1 MRIPPPRSPRRK
13 SFAYLLLV
21 VGGFLGAHRFYLASY
36 LGGAAQL
43 LLLLVGLDNL
53 PGSRFALALLGAWL
67 LLDIYWVHV
76 RLKRLQGQ
84 DESDAARR
92 PAAKTY
98 DLEALGHAD
107 ALRERFVAAAEM
119 RDWARA
125 VALGEQ
131 IVANA
136 RKVFKGPHQNLAMSL
151 CMHGQACY
159 QFKAFDEAKASLE
172 ESLAIGHRIGMP
184 AEDMEIVRK
193 ALAMTLAGIGEH
205 AAARRRHAH
214 LPAQLPADG
223 RTGDDTVLLGLLED
237 QERRYKAAFERRDL
251 ALAERLCAEAVHTSR
266 ALCGGLGKAVVFHL
280 VSHAEFCRQLQWHDK
295 AVSLLDECLA
305 IIDQLGLD
313 DSWRLGPSNTLALLH
328 AGAGRSDEAEVL
340 YKKTIAM
347 AVALSKGN
355 STDEVVRAFNN
366 LAFLYANTDQDQK
379 AELCYARAMV
389 HLDKLAAEHKGEGDA
404 DLHADL
410 LINFAQLHMARNES
424 EHAKPLFER
433 ALAVQERSCRGISTS
448 AAAAHNDLGLIA
460 QEEGDLREALKH
472 FRRTLLL
479 NQICAPDHF
488 GNLANAQRNIDNVSL
503 ALAAVARAAR
513 LEPST

>member
-1 MRIPPPRSPRRK
+1 MRIPPPRSSRRK
-13 SFAYLLLV
+13 PFAWLLLV
-21 VGGFLGAHRFYLASY
+21 VGGFVGAHRFYLGSY

-43 LLLLVGLDNL
+43 LLLLVGVANM
-53 PGSRFALALLGAWL
+53 PGSRFALALLGPWL

-76 RLKRLQGQ
+76 RLKQQ
-84 DESDAARR
+84 DEADHTARR
-92 PAAKTY
+92 SVGKTY

-119 RDWARA
+119 HDWAAA
-125 VALGEQ
+125 VALSEQ
-131 IVANA
+131 IVAHA

-159 QFKAFDEAKASLE
+159 QFKALDEAKASLE
-172 ESLAIGHRIGMP
+172 ESLAIGRQIGMP

-205 AAARRRHAH
+205 HAARQVRAG
-214 LPAQLPADG
+214 LPAGGGPGNDP
-223 RTGDDTVLLGLLED
+223 VLLDLLED
-237 QERRYKAAFERRDL
+237 QERRYRAAFERRDL

-266 ALCGGLGKAVVFHL
+266 LLCGGLGKAVVLHL
-280 VSHAEFCRQLQWHDK
+280 INHAEFCRQLQWHDK

-355 STDEVVRAFNN
+355 STDEVVRAINN

-389 HLDKLAAEHKGEGDA
+389 HLDKLEPDEGDA

-410 LINFAQLHMARNES
+410 LINFAQLHMARNEA

-433 ALAVQERSCRGISTS
+433 ALAIQERSCRGISTS
-448 AAAAHNDLGLIA
+448 AATAHNDLGLIA
-460 QEEGDLREALKH
+460 QEQGDLREALKH
-472 FRRTLLL
+472 FKRTLLL

>member
-21 VGGFLGAHRFYLASY
+21 VGGFLGAHRFYLGSY

-43 LLLLVGLDNL
+43 LLLLVGVANL
-53 PGSRFALALLGAWL
+53 PGSRVALVLLGLWL

-76 RLKRLQGQ
+76 RLKQQ
-84 DESDAARR
+84 DEADNTARR
-92 PAAKTY
+92 PTAKTY

-119 RDWARA
+119 HDWARA
-125 VALGEQ
+125 VALSEQ

-172 ESLAIGHRIGMP
+172 ESLAIGRQIGMP

-205 AAARRRHAH
+205 HAARQVRAG
-214 LPAQLPADG
+214 LPAGSGP
-223 RTGDDTVLLGLLED
+223 GDDTVLLSLLED

-251 ALAERLCAEAVHTSR
+251 ALAERFCAEAVHTSR
-266 ALCGGLGKAVVFHL
+266 QLCGGLGKAVVLHL
-280 VSHAEFCRQLQWHDK
+280 INHAEFCRQLQWHDK

-355 STDEVVRAFNN
+355 STDEVVRAINN

-389 HLDKLAAEHKGEGDA
+389 HLDKLEPHEGDA

-410 LINFAQLHMARNES
+410 LINFAQLHMARNEA
-424 EHAKPLFER
+424 EQAKPLFER
-433 ALAVQERSCRGISTS
+433 ALAIQERSCRGISTS
-448 AAAAHNDLGLIA
+448 AATAHNDLGLIA
-460 QEEGDLREALKH
+460 QDQGDLREALKH
-472 FRRTLLL
+472 FKRTLLL

>member
-1 MRIPPPRSPRRK
+1 MHISPPQSPRRK
-13 SFAYLLLV
+13 PLAWLLLV
-21 VGGFLGAHRFYLASY
+21 VGGFLGAHRFYLGSY

-43 LLLLVGLDNL
+43 LLLLVGVSSL
-53 PGSRFALALLGAWL
+53 PGSGFCLGLLGPWL
-67 LLDIYWVHV
+67 LFDIYWVHV
-76 RLKRLQGQ
+76 RLKRQ
-84 DESDAARR
+84 DEIDAARR
-92 PAAKTY
+92 PTAKTY
-98 DLEALGHAD
+98 DLEALSHAD
-107 ALRERFVAAAEM
+107 ALRERFVIATETH
-119 RDWARA
+119 DWARA

-172 ESLAIGHRIGMP
+172 ESLAIGRQIGMP
-184 AEDMEIVRK
+184 AEDMDIVRK

-205 AAARRRHAH
+205 HAARQLRAG
-214 LPAQLPADG
+214 LPAG
-223 RTGDDTVLLGLLED
+223 RGPGDDTVLLGLLED

-266 ALCGGLGKAVVFHL
+266 QLCGGGLGKAVVLHL
-280 VSHAEFCRQLQWHDK
+280 INHAEFCRQLQWHDK

-328 AGAGRSDEAEVL
+328 AGAGRSEEAEVL

-355 STDEVVRAFNN
+355 STDDVVRAINN
-366 LAFLYANTDQDQK
+366 LAFLYATTDQDQK

-389 HLDKLAAEHKGEGDA
+389 HLDKLAPEENGKGDA

-410 LINFAQLHMARNES
+410 LINFAQLHMARNEA

-433 ALAVQERSCRGISTS
+433 ALAIQERSCRGISTS
-448 AAAAHNDLGLIA
+448 AATAHNDLGLIA

-472 FRRTLLL
+472 FKRTLLL

>member
-13 SFAYLLLV
+13 PLAWLLLV
-21 VGGFLGAHRFYLASY
+21 VGGFLGAHRFYLGSY

-43 LLLLVGLDNL
+43 LLLLVGVGSL
-53 PGSRFALALLGAWL
+53 PGARFCLGLLGPWL
-67 LLDIYWVHV
+67 LFDIYWVHV
-76 RLKRLQGQ
+76 RLKRQ

-98 DLEALGHAD
+98 DLEALSHAD

-119 RDWARA
+119 HDWARA
-125 VALGEQ
+125 VALSEQ

-151 CMHGQACY
+151 CMHGQACC

-172 ESLAIGHRIGMP
+172 ESLAIGRQIGMP
-184 AEDMEIVRK
+184 AEDMDIVRK
-193 ALAMTLAGIGEH
+193 ALAMTVAAIGEH
-205 AAARRRHAH
+205 HAARQLRAG
-214 LPAQLPADG
+214 LPAG
-223 RTGDDTVLLGLLED
+223 RGPGDDTVLLGLLED

-266 ALCGGLGKAVVFHL
+266 QLCGEGGLGKAVVLHL
-280 VSHAEFCRQLQWHDK
+280 IHHAEFCRQLQWHDK

-366 LAFLYANTDQDQK
+366 LAFLYANTDQDEK

-389 HLDKLAAEHKGEGDA
+389 HLDKLAPEETGEGDA

-410 LINFAQLHMARNES
+410 LINFAQLHMARNEA

-433 ALAVQERSCRGISTS
+433 ALAIQERSCRGISTS

-460 QEEGDLREALKH
+460 QEQGDLREALKH
-472 FRRTLLL
+472 FKRTLLL

>member
-13 SFAYLLLV
+13 QFAWLLLV
-21 VGGFLGAHRFYLASY
+21 VGGFLGAHRFYLGGY

-43 LLLLVGLDNL
+43 LLLLAGVGNL
-53 PGSRFALALLGAWL
+53 PGSRIALALLGAWL

-76 RLKRLQGQ
+76 RLKRLHGQ
-84 DESDAARR
+84 DESDAVRR
-92 PAAKTY
+92 PAAQAY
-98 DLEALGHAD
+98 DLEALGQAD
-107 ALRERFVAAAEM
+107 ELRERFLAAAEV

-136 RKVFKGPHQNLAMSL
+136 RKVFKGPHQNLATSL

-159 QFKAFDEAKASLE
+159 QFKAFDQAKASLE
-172 ESLAIGHRIGMP
+172 ESLAIGHQTGMRP
-184 AEDMEIVRK
+184 EDMAIVRK
-193 ALAMTLAGIGEH
+193 TLAMTLAGIGEH

-214 LPAQLPADG
+214 LPAYLSADG
-223 RTGDDTVLLGLLED
+223 STGDDTVLLGLLED

-266 ALCGGLGKAVVFHL
+266 QLCGGLGEAVVFHL

-328 AGAGRSDEAEVL
+328 AGAGRSDEAEGL

-355 STDEVVRAFNN
+355 STDEVVRAINN

-389 HLDKLAAEHKGEGDA
+389 HLDKLPPEEGDA

-410 LINFAQLHMARNES
+410 LINFAQLHMSRNES
-424 EHAKPLFER
+424 EHARPLFER
-433 ALAVQERSCRGISTS
+433 ALAIQERSCRGISTS
-448 AAAAHNDLGLIA
+448 AATAHNDLGLIA

-472 FRRTLLL
+472 FKRTLLL
-479 NQICAPDHF
+479 NQICAPDHS

>member
-13 SFAYLLLV
+13 PLAWLLLV
-21 VGGFLGAHRFYLASY
+21 VGGFLGAHRFYLGSY

-43 LLLLVGLDNL
+43 LLLLVGVSSL
-53 PGSRFALALLGAWL
+53 PGARFCLGLLGPWL
-67 LLDIYWVHV
+67 LFDIYWVHV
-76 RLKRLQGQ
+76 RLKRQ

-98 DLEALGHAD
+98 DLEALSHAD

-119 RDWARA
+119 HDWARA
-125 VALGEQ
+125 VALSEQ

-151 CMHGQACY
+151 CMHGQACC

-172 ESLAIGHRIGMP
+172 ESLAIGRQIGMP
-184 AEDMEIVRK
+184 AEDMDIVRK
-193 ALAMTLAGIGEH
+193 ALAMTVAAIGEH
-205 AAARRRHAH
+205 HAARQLRAG
-214 LPAQLPADG
+214 LPAG
-223 RTGDDTVLLGLLED
+223 RGPGDDTVLLGLLED

-266 ALCGGLGKAVVFHL
+266 QLCGEGGLGKAVVLHL
-280 VSHAEFCRQLQWHDK
+280 IHHAEFCRQLQWHDK

-366 LAFLYANTDQDQK
+366 LAFLYANTDQDEK

-389 HLDKLAAEHKGEGDA
+389 HLDKLAPEETGEGDA
-404 DLHADL
+404 DLYADL
-410 LINFAQLHMARNES
+410 LINFAQLHMARNEA

-433 ALAVQERSCRGISTS
+433 ALAIQERSCRGISTS

-460 QEEGDLREALKH
+460 QEQGDLREALKH
-472 FRRTLLL
+472 FKRTLLL

>member
-1 MRIPPPRSPRRK
+1 MRIPTPRRK
-13 SFAYLLLV
+13 PFAYLLLL
-21 VGGFLGAHRFYLASY
+21 VGGFLGAHRFYLRSY
-36 LGGAAQL
+36 LGAAAQL
-43 LLLLVGLDNL
+43 LLCLFAATEL
-53 PGSRFALALLGAWL
+53 PGARVGLALLLSWL
-67 LLDIYWVHV
+67 LVDIYWVHV
-76 RLKRLQGQ
+76 KLKRQEEL
-84 DESDAARR
+84 DAARR
-92 PAAKTY
+92 PAAKAY
-98 DLEALGHAD
+98 DLQALGQAD

-119 RDWARA
+119 HDWARA

-151 CMHGQACY
+151 CMHGQACC

-172 ESLAIGHRIGMP
+172 ESLAIGRQIGMP

-205 AAARRRHAH
+205 AAARRRRAH
-214 LPAQLPADG
+214 LPANLPAHLSTDG

-237 QERRYKAAFERRDL
+237 QERRYRAAFERRDL

-266 ALCGGLGKAVVFHL
+266 QLCGGLGEAVVFHL

-295 AVSLLDECLA
+295 AVSLLDESLA

-389 HLDKLAAEHKGEGDA
+389 HLDKLAPQDKGEGDA

-433 ALAVQERSCRGISTS
+433 ALAIQERSCRGISTS
-448 AAAAHNDLGLIA
+448 AATAHNDLGLIA
-460 QEEGDLREALKH
+460 QEEGDLREALRH
-472 FRRTLLL
+472 FKRTLLL
-479 NQICAPDHF
+479 NQICAPDHL
-488 GNLANAQRNIDNVSL
+488 GNLANAQRHIDNVSL

>member
-1 MRIPPPRSPRRK
+1 MRIPPLRSPRRK
-13 SFAYLLLV
+13 PFAWLLLV
-21 VGGFLGAHRFYLASY
+21 VGGFLGAHRFYLGSY
-36 LGGAAQL
+36 LGGTAQL
-43 LLLLVGLDNL
+43 LLLLVGTSSL
-53 PGSRFALALLGAWL
+53 PGARFCLGLLGPWL
-67 LLDIYWVHV
+67 LFDIYWVHV
-76 RLKRLQGQ
+76 RLKRQ

-98 DLEALGHAD
+98 DLEALSHAD
-107 ALRERFVAAAEM
+107 ELRERFVAAAEM
-119 RDWARA
+119 HDWARA
-125 VALGEQ
+125 VALSEQ

-172 ESLAIGHRIGMP
+172 ESLAIGRQIGMP
-184 AEDMEIVRK
+184 VEDMEIVRK

-205 AAARRRHAH
+205 HAARQLRAG
-214 LPAQLPADG
+214 LPVG
-223 RTGDDTVLLGLLED
+223 RGPGDDTVLLSLLED

-266 ALCGGLGKAVVFHL
+266 LLCGEGGLGKAVVFHL
-280 VSHAEFCRQLQWHDK
+280 ISHAEFCRQLQWHDK

-328 AGAGRSDEAEVL
+328 AGAGRSDEAEAL

-355 STDEVVRAFNN
+355 STDEVVRAINN

-389 HLDKLAAEHKGEGDA
+389 HLDKLAPEEKGEGDA

-424 EHAKPLFER
+424 DHAKPLFER
-433 ALAVQERSCRGISTS
+433 ALAIQERSCRGISIS
-448 AAAAHNDLGLIA
+448 AATAHNDLGLIA
-460 QEEGDLREALKH
+460 QEQGDLREALKH
-472 FRRTLLL
+472 FKRTLLL

>member
-13 SFAYLLLV
+13 PLAWLLLV
-21 VGGFLGAHRFYLASY
+21 VGGFLGAHRFYLGSY

-43 LLLLVGLDNL
+43 LLLLVGVSSL
-53 PGSRFALALLGAWL
+53 PGARFCLGLLGPWL
-67 LLDIYWVHV
+67 LFDIYWVHV
-76 RLKRLQGQ
+76 RLKRQ

-92 PAAKTY
+92 PAGKTY
-98 DLEALGHAD
+98 DLEALSHAD

-119 RDWARA
+119 HDWARA
-125 VALGEQ
+125 VALSEQ

-151 CMHGQACY
+151 CMHGQACC

-172 ESLAIGHRIGMP
+172 ESLAIGRQIGMP
-184 AEDMEIVRK
+184 AEDMDIVRK
-193 ALAMTLAGIGEH
+193 ALAMTVAAIGEH
-205 AAARRRHAH
+205 HAARQLRAG
-214 LPAQLPADG
+214 LPAG
-223 RTGDDTVLLGLLED
+223 RGPGDDTVLLGLLED

-266 ALCGGLGKAVVFHL
+266 QLCGEGGLGKAVVLHL
-280 VSHAEFCRQLQWHDK
+280 IHHAEFCRQLQWHDK

-366 LAFLYANTDQDQK
+366 LAFLYANTDQDEK

-389 HLDKLAAEHKGEGDA
+389 HLDKLAPEETGEGDA

-410 LINFAQLHMARNES
+410 LINFAQLHMARNEA

-433 ALAVQERSCRGISTS
+433 ALAIQERSCRGISTS

-460 QEEGDLREALKH
+460 QEQGDLREALKH
-472 FRRTLLL
+472 FKRTLLL

-488 GNLANAQRNIDNVSL
+488 GNLANAQRNNDNVSL
-503 ALAAVARAAR
+503 ALAAVAPAAR

>member
-13 SFAYLLLV
+13 PLAWLLLV
-21 VGGFLGAHRFYLASY
+21 VGGFLGAHRFYLGSY

-43 LLLLVGLDNL
+43 LLLLVGVSSL
-53 PGSRFALALLGAWL
+53 PGARFCLGLLGPWL
-67 LLDIYWVHV
+67 LFDIYWVHV
-76 RLKRLQGQ
+76 RLKRQ

-98 DLEALGHAD
+98 DLEALSHAD

-119 RDWARA
+119 HDWARA
-125 VALGEQ
+125 VALSEQ

-151 CMHGQACY
+151 CMHGQACC

-172 ESLAIGHRIGMP
+172 ESLAIGRQIGMP
-184 AEDMEIVRK
+184 AEDMDIVRK
-193 ALAMTLAGIGEH
+193 ALAMTVAAIGEH
-205 AAARRRHAH
+205 HAARQLRAG
-214 LPAQLPADG
+214 LPAG
-223 RTGDDTVLLGLLED
+223 RGPGDDTVLLGLLED

-266 ALCGGLGKAVVFHL
+266 QLCGEGGLGKAVVLHL
-280 VSHAEFCRQLQWHDK
+280 IHHAEFCRQLQWHDK

-366 LAFLYANTDQDQK
+366 LAFLYANTDQDEK

-389 HLDKLAAEHKGEGDA
+389 HLDKLAPEETGEGDA

-410 LINFAQLHMARNES
+410 LINFAQLHMARNEA

-433 ALAVQERSCRGISTS
+433 ALAIQERSCRGISTS

-460 QEEGDLREALKH
+460 QEQGDLREALKH
-472 FRRTLLL
+472 FKRTLLL

>member
-13 SFAYLLLV
+13 PFAWLLLV
-21 VGGFLGAHRFYLASY
+21 VGGFLGAHRFYLGSY

-43 LLLLVGLDNL
+43 LLLLVGVANL
-53 PGSRFALALLGAWL
+53 PGSRFALALLGPWL

-76 RLKRLQGQ
+76 RLKQQ
-84 DESDAARR
+84 DEADHTARR
-92 PAAKTY
+92 SVSKTY

-119 RDWARA
+119 HDWAAA
-125 VALGEQ
+125 VALSEQ
-131 IVANA
+131 IVAHA

-159 QFKAFDEAKASLE
+159 QFKALDEAKASLE
-172 ESLAIGHRIGMP
+172 ESLAIGRQIGMP

-205 AAARRRHAH
+205 HAARQVRAG
-214 LPAQLPADG
+214 LPAGGGPGNDP
-223 RTGDDTVLLGLLED
+223 VLLDLLED
-237 QERRYKAAFERRDL
+237 QERRYRAAFERRDL

-266 ALCGGLGKAVVFHL
+266 LLCGGLGKAVVLHL
-280 VSHAEFCRQLQWHDK
+280 INHAEFCRQLQWHDK

-355 STDEVVRAFNN
+355 STDEVVRAINN

-389 HLDKLAAEHKGEGDA
+389 HLDKLEPDEGDA

-433 ALAVQERSCRGISTS
+433 ALAIQERSCRGISTS
-448 AAAAHNDLGLIA
+448 AATAHNDLGLIA
-460 QEEGDLREALKH
+460 QEQGDLREALKH
-472 FRRTLLL
+472 FKRTLLL